1 MSKTID
7 TDSTAARVL
16 KAAHKEV
23 VARGILGMRVA
34 RVAAEAGCSI
44 TSMYRYFGS
53 RDGLLAEVLLQIYE
67 ESFETIITLVR
78 NRLGGTGPLTEDDV
92 LEVLPPPHGSSAPK
106 EHAVRSQVLAV
117 AGTHPILRAKLGES
131 LRSRRMRLN
140 VIMDDVDS
148 RLQGGVK
155 LDREVMHVYVFNLN
169 WQYNDLLGDWSVSNE
184 QYRKLLKR
192 TIFVR

>member
-1 MSKTID
+1 MLN
-7 TDSTAARVL
+7 AARQ
-16 KAAHKEV
+16 EV

-67 ESFETIITLVR
+67 ESFEKMLSLVEE
-78 NRLGGTGPLTEDDV
+78 RLHGTGPLTEDDV
-92 LEVLPPPHGSSAPK
+92 IEVMPPPHGSAAPK
-106 EHAVRSQVLAV
+106 EHAIRSQVLAV
-117 AGTHPILRAKLGES
+117 AGTNPILRAKLGES

-140 VIMDDVDS
+140 AVMDDVDS
-148 RLQGGVK
+148 RLKDGVK
-155 LDREVMHVYVFNLN
+155 LDREVLHVYVFNLN

-184 QYRKLLKR
+184 QYRTLLKR

>member
-1 MSKTID
+1 M
-7 TDSTAARVL
+7 
-16 KAAHKEV
+16 
-23 VARGILGMRVA
+23 
-34 RVAAEAGCSI
+34 

-92 LEVLPPPHGSSAPK
+92 IEVLPPPHGSSAPK

-117 AGTHPILRAKLGES
+117 AGTNPILRAKLGES

>member
-1 MSKTID
+1 
-7 TDSTAARVL
+7 
-16 KAAHKEV
+16 
-23 VARGILGMRVA
+23 
-34 RVAAEAGCSI
+34 
-44 TSMYRYFGS
+44 
-53 RDGLLAEVLLQIYE
+53 
-67 ESFETIITLVR
+67 
-78 NRLGGTGPLTEDDV
+78 
-92 LEVLPPPHGSSAPK
+92 
-106 EHAVRSQVLAV
+106 VLAV
-117 AGTHPILRAKLGES
+117 AGTNPILRAKLGES